1 MTEQSVKEGLL
12 ARIGELTD
20 VERRAIWIFGIRQA
34 KYLVEYDF
42 YYCVSRLRK
51 GHVLM
56 GIGHTGLLMSTNGK
70 GEWASWRWCK
80 TFKKPKHIF
89 GVLHQS
95 KSEWCVYTRLS
106 STVVDDVFP
115 MVTAYQ
121 KLRLDQI
128 VLDECPPT
136 VECQKYMSKHNLNRE
151 DFPQ

>member
-12 ARIGELTD
+12 ARIGELND

-56 GIGHTGLLMSTNGK
+56 GIGHTGFLMSTNGK

-89 GVLHQS
+89 GFTHYN
-95 KSEWCVYTRLS
+95 KSEWSVYTRLS
-106 STVVDDVFP
+106 STTVDDVFP
-115 MVTAYQ
+115 MFTAYQ
-121 KLRLDQI
+121 KLSLDQV
-128 VLDECPPT
+128 VLDDCPSSGECRR
-136 VECQKYMSKHNLNRE
+136 YMSEHSLVCK
-151 DFPQ
+151 DFPK